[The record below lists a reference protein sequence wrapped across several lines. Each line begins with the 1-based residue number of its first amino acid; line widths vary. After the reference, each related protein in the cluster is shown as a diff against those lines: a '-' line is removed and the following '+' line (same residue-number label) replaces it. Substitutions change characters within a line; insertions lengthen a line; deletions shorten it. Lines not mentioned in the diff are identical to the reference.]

1 MMHPER
7 RSGAPRVRKGGREDI
22 MFRRKYGVPRETWRH
37 LRRCLKTVREGVP
50 AGKLRRRITE
60 TLGAGRVHV
69 GSLEFGSG
77 SWSESGRKN
86 GDVGSRAH
94 LQVGLRGRDHAR
106 SGSAVNVI
114 SGGGLISDIYEWE
127 QQTPLAMILRVSAF
141 Q

>member
-69 GSLEFGSG
+69 GSSSAQGP
-77 SWSESGRKN
+77 GRSQ
-86 GDVGSRAH
+86 G
-94 LQVGLRGRDHAR
+94 GRTEMWVR
-106 SGSAVNVI
+106 ERICRWG
-114 SGGGLISDIYEWE
+114 
-127 QQTPLAMILRVSAF
+127 
-141 Q
+141 